1 MEVSLSILKYYN
13 DNNIEQIN
21 KFVGHIKYLHLDVM
35 DGKFVNNKTFDE
47 KLIKKLSFKYP
58 FVFDTHLMIEKP
70 EEKVIDY
77 IKAGSDYV
85 TFHVEASKD
94 PKALIDLIHGY
105 NVKAGISI
113 KPNTDIESIKAYLS
127 NLDMVL
133 IMSVEPGAG
142 GQTFLTNAIDKVK
155 ILKELKN
162 KNNYNYLIN
171 IDGGINVETLKLVK
185 NYVDIAV
192 CGSYITTSIDPLN
205 NLKLLKNI

>member
-94 PKALIDLIHGY
+94 PKALIDLIHSY